1 MKALVKERGIK
12 KTKGDIV
19 FGILNYAVFG
29 LFTLICFYPFY
40 YLIIN
45 SVSANDLSSNGSI
58 NFLPSQLH
66 LENYKQVLQLKG
78 LGLAALVS
86 VGRTIIGTICTVL
99 ASAFLGFMF
108 TQERMWRRKLWYRLM
123 VVTMYFNAGL
133 IPMFLTMQN
142 LHLTNSFWVYVIPVI
157 VQPFN
162 IILVKTYMES
172 IPRSLQEAAEID
184 GAGIM
189 KVFLKI
195 ILPTSTPILATIAIF
210 AAVAQWNSFQDTLI
224 YVTDQKLYS
233 LQYILYQYINQANS
247 LATMVKN
254 SSGGTNLNMAALAT
268 QQTPTSIRMTVSV
281 IVVMPILFIY
291 PMFQRYS
298 EAVPEAQGQQA
309 AESVSG
315 ENSKYEEFLTVDVFD
330 SQANYQGIQ
339 SGWFAKIV
347 KDKFNMELNI
357 IAPNVAGGGDTLFQ
371 TRSAAGNLGDL
382 IFTSADRGRLQDL
395 VTAGL
400 VMDMTDLIKGEE
412 NLERYRDAIE
422 YSNKELVEEEGIYM
436 IPSEVTTLSPTTP
449 MEGTDCNSGVYLR
462 WDLYEEL
469 GCPELNTVEDMLDV
483 LKEMQELCPESDSGK
498 KTYAFSLFKDWDDN
512 AMKQGAWLPSLY
524 GYRFMGD
531 AVYSADDSLPPQS
544 LVDENSVYVRNL
556 KLFFT
561 ANQMGLMDPESTTQ
575 NYDTLYSKYKDGA
588 VLFSPWP
595 WLLIM

>member
-1 MKALVKERGIK
+1 MKAVIKEKRMK
-12 KTKGDIV
+12 RTKGDIL
-19 FGILNYAVFG
+19 FAIINYVGFG

-45 SVSANDLSSNGSI
+45 SVSANDLSGNGSI

-86 VGRTIIGTICTVL
+86 VGRTVIGTVCTVL

-108 TQERMWRRKLWYRLM
+108 TQERMWKRKLWYRVM

-142 LHLTNSFWVYVIPVI
+142 LHLTNSFWVYVVPVI

-184 GAGIM
+184 GAGVM

-210 AAVAQWNSFQDTLI
+210 SAVAQWNAFQDTLI

-281 IVVMPILFIY
+281 SVVLPILFIY
-291 PMFQRYS
+291 PIFQRYF
-298 EAVPEAQGQQA
+298 VKGIMIG
-309 AESVSG
+309 SV
-315 ENSKYEEFLTVDVFD
+315 
-330 SQANYQGIQ
+330 
-339 SGWFAKIV
+339 
-347 KDKFNMELNI
+347 
-357 IAPNVAGGGDTLFQ
+357 
-371 TRSAAGNLGDL
+371 
-382 IFTSADRGRLQDL
+382 
-395 VTAGL
+395 
-400 VMDMTDLIKGEE
+400 KG
-412 NLERYRDAIE
+412 
-422 YSNKELVEEEGIYM
+422 
-436 IPSEVTTLSPTTP
+436 
-449 MEGTDCNSGVYLR
+449 
-462 WDLYEEL
+462 
-469 GCPELNTVEDMLDV
+469 
-483 LKEMQELCPESDSGK
+483 
-498 KTYAFSLFKDWDDN
+498 
-512 AMKQGAWLPSLY
+512 
-524 GYRFMGD
+524 
-531 AVYSADDSLPPQS
+531 
-544 LVDENSVYVRNL
+544 
-556 KLFFT
+556 
-561 ANQMGLMDPESTTQ
+561 
-575 NYDTLYSKYKDGA
+575 
-588 VLFSPWP
+588 
-595 WLLIM
+595 